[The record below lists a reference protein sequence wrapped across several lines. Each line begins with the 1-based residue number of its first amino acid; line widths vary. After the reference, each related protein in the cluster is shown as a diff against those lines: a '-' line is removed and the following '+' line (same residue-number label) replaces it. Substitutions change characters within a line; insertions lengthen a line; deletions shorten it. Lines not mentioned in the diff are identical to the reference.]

1 MIPEEL
7 VQAALITKLKGAT
20 GVVGYLNS
28 ADEIKEAQWQGTT
41 FKYPAVR
48 VKMGIQTPLPEDCA
62 SSIVP
67 FIVICKGEK
76 ASSKTTS
83 VLASAVVN
91 ALQGRRWCD
100 IIQGVR
106 FVAIR
111 AVGVGGIA
119 REDALTWK
127 AEASFRAIVEP
138 YPSP

>member
-1 MIPEEL
+1 MIPNEA

-28 ADEIKEAQWQGTT
+28 SDEIKEAQWQGTT

-48 VKMGIQTPLPEDCA
+48 VKIGIQTPLPEDCA
-62 SSIVP
+62 SSFVP
-67 FIVICKGEK
+67 FTVMCKGEK
-76 ASSKTTS
+76 ASSKETS
-83 VLASAVVN
+83 ALLSEVVK
-91 ALQGRRWCD
+91 ALQGTRWCD
-100 IIQGVR
+100 IINKVR

-111 AVGVGGIA
+111 AMGAGGIV

-127 AEASFRAIVEP
+127 AEASFRAVVEP

>member
-1 MIPEEL
+1 MIPNNL

-28 ADEIKEAQWQGTT
+28 ADEIKEYDWQGTT

-48 VKMGIQTPLPEDCA
+48 IKMGLQTPLPEDCA
-62 SSIVP
+62 SSFVP
-67 FIVICKGEK
+67 FTVICKGEK
-76 ASSKTTS
+76 ASSKEAS
-83 VLASAVVN
+83 VLASAVVI

-111 AVGVGGIA
+111 VMSAGGII

-127 AEASFRAIVEP
+127 AEVNFRAIVEP
-138 YPSP
+138 FPSP